1 MLMNTTDIRSMI
13 RRSYDSVRKSKDTDT
28 QKSGVITI
36 KRSFNASRM
45 LAQLANAR
53 TKSQVSAIER
63 TVRALLPSMKRQNGS
78 EEAVKQMKYVIQ
90 KANTKR
96 LALSKEERLDNNRKI
111 ARSADNK
118 LQEARLKSELEKKRM
133 NRMRR
138 EVVDALN
145 APDVFEKNQYDSFTI
160 GNFDKKPRQTIDVA
174 CDTIEVSTQISQSLG
189 GAIDTLL

>member
-1 MLMNTTDIRSMI
+1 MNTTDIRSMI

-133 NRMRR
+133 SRMRR

-145 APDVFEKNQYDSFTI
+145 APDVFEKNKFDSVTI
-160 GNFDKKPRQTIDVA
+160 ANFDKKPRQTIDVA